1 VTDRKDVH
9 NSEVPVV
16 CKSCEARHRGI
27 CGALSEEELLR
38 LSNHTT
44 KKSAARKTELVHQE
58 DEVRTYANIMSG
70 AVKLTKLM
78 PDGRQQIVGLQF
90 APDFLGR
97 PFVEE
102 SDFGAVVAVDVR
114 LCTFPKEVLEQMLA
128 ESPDLENRLLRQV
141 LKELDEAR
149 KWMLVLGRMTAKEK
163 VASFLSL
170 ISDHLDPENE
180 AEAIDF
186 ELPLSRAEIADYLG
200 LTIETVSRQ
209 FTALRK
215 DGLID
220 IQGSRFIRVPDR
232 DALRDATG
240 S

>member
-1 VTDRKDVH
+1 
-9 NSEVPVV
+9 
-16 CKSCEARHRGI
+16 
-27 CGALSEEELLR
+27 
-38 LSNHTT
+38 
-44 KKSAARKTELVHQE
+44 
-58 DEVRTYANIMSG
+58 
-70 AVKLTKLM
+70 
-78 PDGRQQIVGLQF
+78 
-90 APDFLGR
+90 
-97 PFVEE
+97 
-102 SDFGAVVAVDVR
+102 
-114 LCTFPKEVLEQMLA
+114 
-128 ESPDLENRLLRQV
+128 
-141 LKELDEAR
+141 
-149 KWMLVLGRMTAKEK
+149 MTAKEK